1 MIETDN
7 YRRFE
12 RVDSVEETPTGLLG
26 QTHGEM
32 LRIDL
37 VREDVVRVAISRGGM
52 FDDMPTHAVCVDPL
66 ADVQLEALVALLTEA
81 LSASH

>member
-1 MIETDN
+1 VIQTDN

-12 RVDSVEETPTGLLG
+12 RVDSVEETPTGVLG

-37 VREDVVRVAISRGGM
+37 VREDVVRVNPAGTRSCSLRCPAMRWMTVGRWSRCL
-52 FDDMPTHAVCVDPL
+52 PPATRAVRT
-66 ADVQLEALVALLTEA
+66 Q
-81 LSASH
+81 